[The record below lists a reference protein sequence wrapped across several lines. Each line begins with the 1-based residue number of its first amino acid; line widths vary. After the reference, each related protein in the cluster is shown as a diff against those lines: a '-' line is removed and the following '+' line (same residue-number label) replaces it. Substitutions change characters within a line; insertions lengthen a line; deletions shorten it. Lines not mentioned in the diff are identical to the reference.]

1 MQVLELEYEVKKLEM
16 PLIEMAKKEQ
26 TGKLCPF
33 IENPHEDCYILTLDS
48 LKVEA
53 AVYYCGKNFKECDI
67 YKRQVK
73 AKRKEK

>member
-1 MQVLELEYEVKKLEM
+1 MQVLELEYEVKKLEI

-26 TGKLCPF
+26 TGKLCPL

-53 AVYYCGKNFKECDI
+53 AIYYCGGNYKKCALYQKLVKE
-67 YKRQVK
+67 
-73 AKRKEK
+73 RKIK

>member
-16 PLIEMAKKEQ
+16 PLIEMTKKEQ

-33 IENPHEDCYILTLDS
+33 IENPHEDCYIVTLDS

-53 AVYYCGKNFKECDI
+53 AVYYCGGN
-67 YKRQVK
+67 YKKCELYQKLVK
-73 AKRKEK
+73 G